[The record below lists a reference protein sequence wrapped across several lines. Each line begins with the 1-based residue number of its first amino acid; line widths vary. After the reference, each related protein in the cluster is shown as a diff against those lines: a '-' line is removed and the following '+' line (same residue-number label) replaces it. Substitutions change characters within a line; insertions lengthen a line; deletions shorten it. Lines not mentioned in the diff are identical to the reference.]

1 MRSKM
6 SPKCIQNDISKRVL
20 KESQG
25 ELWRSPKESS
35 GGVPRRALER
45 IESPGELWRIPYDRR
60 TLEEC
65 PEDIL
70 SRGILTEYP
79 EETKGVEESQRYNT
93 PFPLLNS
100 LGDQRSK

>member
-1 MRSKM
+1 MMSKK
-6 SPKCIQNDISKRVL
+6 SPKCIQNDISKRAL

-25 ELWRSPKESS
+25 ELWRSPEESS
-35 GGVPRRALER
+35 GGVSRRDLE
-45 IESPGELWRIPYDRR
+45 ESLYRR

-79 EETKGVEESQRYNT
+79 EETNGVEESQRYNT